1 MALLPTSS
9 EDKGAGS
16 SPFPPFFIFGESRR
30 VMMLEIVYLDPHS
43 LTPYEGNARKHGTED
58 VEQKPTRNG

>member
-1 MALLPTSS
+1 
-9 EDKGAGS
+9 
-16 SPFPPFFIFGESRR
+16 
-30 VMMLEIVYLDPHS
+30 MLEIVYLDPHS